1 MRADMKTKM
10 GTISHRLGNVMLL
23 CGVLLICLPSAAP
36 AQQRIDEVVVWGRQP
51 GPPLWRVSNGEHVL
65 WILPLVPAVP
75 RDMIWDDDRVA
86 SVIRDADAAI
96 GSPDISLG
104 VSKLVL
110 FNPINWIRG
119 ARLLKRVSANPGD
132 ATLKEVLPA
141 PTYARYA
148 AMKARY
154 FPKDKDIDELRPAF
168 ATGRISSAVL
178 NAEQLTGSGSITKR
192 VDKLI
197 RRNRDIRYTDITIEE
212 QLEGSFGELKTRI
225 EALADS
231 LPQDGEIACFEAQ
244 LTRFERHIG
253 DMKMAANAW
262 ASGSAR
268 HMEDLATTVGL
279 QDPCTQLLLGSSEA
293 DLLENLLAR
302 STRSWLDAAADA
314 LERNA
319 STFSMLPMVYITGD
333 LSLTDRLAEMGFAV
347 HRPN

>member
-1 MRADMKTKM
+1 MKT
-10 GTISHRLGNVMLL
+10 GTTSISRRLGNVIVL
-23 CGVLLICLPSAAP
+23 CAVLLTCLPSGAP
-36 AQQRIDEVVVWGRQP
+36 AQTQMEEVVVRGRQP

-65 WILPLVPAVP
+65 WILPLVPTVP
-75 RDMIWDDDRVA
+75 REMIWDDDRVA

-96 GSPDISLG
+96 GSPDISVG

-110 FNPINWIRG
+110 LNPINWIRG
-119 ARLLKRVSANPGD
+119 ARLLKRVSANPGG
-132 ATLKEVLPA
+132 ATLEEVLPA

-154 FPKDKDIDELRPAF
+154 FPKDEEIDELRPAF

-178 NAEQLTGSGSITKR
+178 DAEQLTGSGIITKR

-197 RRNRDIRYTDITIEE
+197 RRNRDARYTDITIEE
-212 QLEGSFGELKTRI
+212 QLEGSFSELRARI

-231 LPQDGEIACFEAQ
+231 LPQDGEIACFEEQ
-244 LTRFERHIG
+244 LTRFERHID

-262 ASGSAR
+262 ATGMAR
-268 HMEDLATTVGL
+268 DMEDFATTVGL
-279 QDPCTQLLLGSSEA
+279 QDPCAQLLLGSSEA

-302 STRSWLDAAADA
+302 STQSWLDAAADA
-314 LERNA
+314 LESNA

-333 LSLTDRLAEMGFAV
+333 LSLTDRLAAMGYAV